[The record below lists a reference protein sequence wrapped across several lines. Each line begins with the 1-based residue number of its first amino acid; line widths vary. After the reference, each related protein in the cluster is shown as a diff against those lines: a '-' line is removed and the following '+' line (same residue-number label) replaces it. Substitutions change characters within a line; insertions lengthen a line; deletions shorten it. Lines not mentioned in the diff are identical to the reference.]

1 VILPPRW
8 RAFVLTA
15 TLAALG
21 LALARRLG
29 IEGHEAGA
37 IDLAARSLGAHVAA
51 YPPLAVLLTALLDS
65 LTAGLLPSPA
75 DLLSVLIAGAVGAL
89 AGGRAL
95 PMLWAP
101 GSALA
106 LAQGPGVMLLCLLM
120 LGLGL
125 ALRRFRAGDDPLP
138 LIGAGMAAGLMP
150 FAHAGG
156 AALALICA
164 PLGIAALSPAL
175 IAGRGFGGTLLL
187 GLFPLGA
194 LAAAYGALA
203 AIYGGDPAQPFARL
217 LGTPGDG
224 GIAPALGLI
233 WIVLAPAVGPL
244 LWRAATMPD
253 PDRLIAAGL
262 LIAPVLAGLL
272 YGLGGGAAT
281 AGQVAGPAA
290 VVACLAPD
298 RRPAALALSWGLL
311 LLAASSPW
319 AAPC

>member
-1 VILPPRW
+1 MILPPRW

-37 IDLAARSLGAHVAA
+37 IDLAARLLGAHVAA

-75 DLLSVLIAGAVGAL
+75 DLLSVLIAGAVAAL
-89 AGGRAL
+89 AGGRAR
-95 PMLWAP
+95 PTLWAP

-138 LIGAGMAAGLMP
+138 LIAAGMAAGLMP

-175 IAGRGFGGTLLL
+175 IAGRGFTGTLLL
-187 GLFPLGA
+187 GLFPLAA
-194 LAAAYGALA
+194 LTAAYGALA
-203 AIYGGDPAQPFARL
+203 AIYGGDPIRPFAGL

-224 GIAPALGLI
+224 GVTPALGLA
-233 WIVLAPAVGPL
+233 WLVLAPATGPM
-244 LWRAATMPD
+244 LWRAAIKPD
-253 PDRLIAAGL
+253 PDRLLAAGL
-262 LIAPVLAGLL
+262 LIAPALAGLL
-272 YGLGGGAAT
+272 YGLGGGMAT
-281 AGQVAGPAA
+281 PGQVAGPAA
-290 VVACLAPD
+290 VLACLAPD
-298 RRPAALALSWGLL
+298 RQPAALALSWGLL